1 MKLGIDVMCLAAW
14 QADDPRSIIDFVTLA
29 EAKGLD
35 QICVGD
41 HVVMGE
47 DVSAYPFGKFST
59 PLTYPWL
66 EPITLLACL
75 AGATE
80 RVRFATGTLLSP
92 LRPAVLL
99 AKQVSTLDV
108 LSRGRLDLGVSTGW
122 QKAEYDASGLAFE
135 QRFDL
140 MADQVRACRTL
151 WRSAPANYSGP
162 HHRFENLHSMPHP
175 YQAELPLWFGLPP
188 SKRNFDLIA
197 ELGAGWLPLGIGYD
211 RIGAGRDAL
220 QRAFEAA
227 GRDAANILIG
237 HIMMPS
243 NPGADGIGDIRTSM
257 RAQLPACRAAG
268 VTHIRLFPSMYCK
281 GPEAFEG
288 FLDDALAALASESK
302 A

>member
-1 MKLGIDVMCLAAW
+1 MCLAAW
-14 QADDPRSIIDFVTLA
+14 QAGDLRSIIDFVKLA

-47 DVSAYPFGKFST
+47 DVSGYPFGKFST
-59 PLTYPWL
+59 PLSYPWL
-66 EPITLLACL
+66 EPLTLLACL

-99 AKQVSTLDV
+99 AKQVATLDV
-108 LSRGRLDLGVSTGW
+108 MSRGRLDLGISTGW

-135 QRFDL
+135 GRFDL
-140 MADQVRACRTL
+140 MVDQVRACQTL
-151 WRSAPANYSGP
+151 WRSAPANYAGT
-162 HHRFENLHSMPHP
+162 HHRFDHLHSMPQP
-175 YQAELPLWFGLPP
+175 YQKELPLWFGLPP
-188 SKRNFDLIA
+188 GKRNFALIA
-197 ELGAGWLPLGIGYD
+197 ELGTGWLPLGIGYD
-211 RIGAGRDAL
+211 TISAGRDAL
-220 QRAFEAA
+220 QRAFAAA
-227 GRDAANILIG
+227 GRDSTNIPIG

-243 NPGADGIGDIRTSM
+243 DAGAHGVGDIAASM

-281 GPEAFEG
+281 GPDAFED
-288 FLDDALAALASESK
+288 FLDDALAALADGSK

>member
-1 MKLGIDVMCLAAW
+1 MCLAAW
-14 QADDPRSIIDFVTLA
+14 QAGDLRSIIDFVKLA

-59 PLTYPWL
+59 PLSYPWL

-99 AKQVSTLDV
+99 AKQVATLDV
-108 LSRGRLDLGVSTGW
+108 MSRGRLDLGVSTGW
-122 QKAEYDASGLAFE
+122 QKAEYEASGLDFE
-135 QRFDL
+135 GRFDL
-140 MADQVRACRTL
+140 MVDQVRACQTL
-151 WRSAPANYSGP
+151 WRSAPANYSGT
-162 HHRFENLHSMPHP
+162 HHRFENLYSMPQP
-175 YQAELPLWFGLPP
+175 FQKELPLWFGLPP
-188 SKRNFDLIA
+188 GKRNFSLIA
-197 ELGAGWLPLGIGYD
+197 DIGTGWLPLGIGYD

-227 GRDAANILIG
+227 GRNGANIPIG

-243 NPGADGIGDIRTSM
+243 DPGPDGIGDVRASM

-281 GPEAFEG
+281 GPDEFEA
-288 FLDDALAALASESK
+288 FLDDALAALASGSR

>member
-14 QADDPRSIIDFVTLA
+14 QAGDLRSIIDFVKLA
-29 EAKGLD
+29 EDKGLD

-59 PLTYPWL
+59 PLSYPWL

-75 AGATE
+75 SGATE

-92 LRPAVLL
+92 LRPA
-99 AKQVSTLDV
+99 V

-122 QKAEYDASGLAFE
+122 QKAEYDASGLAFDG
-135 QRFDL
+135 RFEL
-140 MADQVRACRTL
+140 MVDQVRACQTL
-151 WRSAPANYSGP
+151 WRSAPANYAGT
-162 HHRFENLHSMPHP
+162 HHRFENLHSMPQP
-175 YQAELPLWFGLPP
+175 YQKDLPLWFGLPP
-188 SKRNFDLIA
+188 GKRNFDLIA
-197 ELGAGWLPLGIGYD
+197 ELGSGWLPLGIGYD
-211 RIGAGRDAL
+211 KIGAGRDAL

-227 GRDAANILIG
+227 GRDSANIPIG

-243 NPGADGIGDIRTSM
+243 DPGPAGIGDIRASM

-281 GPEAFEG
+281 GPDEFEA
-288 FLDDALAALASESK
+288 FLDDALAALASGPM